1 MDPTSF
7 SGDNSGTQNILSES
21 SLHTYHCYNQPQLL
35 SGITTN
41 NYALFSNTSKNP
53 RAVVEKNNENT
64 SESALKHSGDLQI
77 CNITNVSSELNCC
90 QSIASPKN
98 EECLISGEV
107 SNVPS
112 YATLTPL
119 TPLPPISTM
128 SEKFLYG
135 NHLNDTCVVD
145 TSSIENINND
155 IIVSRTRSD
164 PAIRKNAY
172 LLTKTVHHAIFQP
185 QKQQAERSHSYE
197 IHGNTDNSENFS
209 ELVNSE
215 FSPQEKLRNP
225 ATEKSII
232 SDTLRILELNE
243 LVTVQSCKNKKYDN
257 TFIENSPVIS
267 VPSFNKIDVR
277 VMDDKIFIPDKGPCF
292 GDAKSEDN
300 SYNIK
305 KISSD
310 DCTNAALAQ
319 KYNLGKNNNDP
330 MMPIVNTK
338 DDTLTIPKL
347 EEEISLNSRNLSS
360 INEPKFDLSDHVV
373 ACPYS
378 EQPTQ
383 STPKEQQQ
391 SQEDN
396 YKIFSPCKE
405 SRKKLEYSQ
414 RSVQKGNCNVKT
426 EGVRV
431 SLTCRNDVDEIEEI
445 NTKDLAQ
452 RISSELKRYSI
463 PQAIFAQRVLCRSQ
477 GTLSDLLRNP
487 KPWSKLKSG
496 RETFRRM
503 LKWLQEPEFQRMSA
517 LRIAAAQ
524 DHKSGTTVSSMHECN
539 DIADEYNCSNTIHTQ
554 KNMHV
559 LDPTVQSK
567 KSRLVFTDLQ
577 RRTLQAIFKETKRP
591 SKEMQV
597 TIARQLGLEPTTIGN
612 FFMNARR
619 RSMDKWVDD
628 VFKMNN
634 NSGEKLF

>member
-1 MDPTSF
+1 MDPANF
-7 SGDNSGTQNILSES
+7 GGDNSGTQNILPEN
-21 SLHTYHCYNQPQLL
+21 SLQMYHCYNQPQLL

-41 NYALFSNTSKNP
+41 NYALFSNTSKSL
-53 RAVVEKNNENT
+53 RTVVEKIQESN

-77 CNITNVSSELNCC
+77 CNIPNVTSDINCC
-90 QSIASPKN
+90 QPLGSPKN
-98 EECLISGEV
+98 EECLTSGDV

-135 NHLNDTCVVD
+135 NHLNDACVVD
-145 TSSIENINND
+145 TSSIDNINND
-155 IIVSRTRSD
+155 IIVNRTRSD
-164 PAIRKNAY
+164 PTIRKNAY
-172 LLTKTVHHAIFQP
+172 LLTKTVHHTIFPP
-185 QKQQAERSHSYE
+185 QKQADRSSDYQVH
-197 IHGNTDNSENFS
+197 TNSENSQSFN
-209 ELVNSE
+209 ELVDPEYS
-215 FSPQEKLRNP
+215 SQEKLRTTNS
-225 ATEKSII
+225 EKAII

-243 LVTVQSCKNKKYDN
+243 LVTVQSCKSKKYDN
-257 TFIENSPVIS
+257 NFIQNNSVIS

-277 VMDDKIFIPDKGPCF
+277 VMEEKIFIPDKDTCF
-292 GDAKSEDN
+292 DDEKGEDD
-300 SYNIK
+300 SYNVK
-305 KISSD
+305 KHSND
-310 DCTNAALAQ
+310 DCTNSALSQ
-319 KYNLGKNNNDP
+319 KYSLGKTNNDP
-330 MMPIVNTK
+330 MMPIANSK
-338 DDTLTIPKL
+338 DETLTIPKL
-347 EEEISLNSRNLSS
+347 EEEISLNARNLSS
-360 INEPKFDLSDHVV
+360 ANEPKFDIGEHVV

-378 EQPTQ
+378 D
-383 STPKEQQQ
+383 QQTTRN
-391 SQEDN
+391 SQKQQEN
-396 YKIFSPCKE
+396 FKIFTTCKE
-405 SRKKLEYSQ
+405 SRKKFDYSQ
-414 RSVQKGNCNVKT
+414 QRSTQKPSCNIKT

-431 SLTCRNDVDEIEEI
+431 SLSCRNDVEEIEEI

-524 DHKSGTTVSSMHECN
+524 DHKTGATSNSMHDCN
-539 DIADEYNCSNTIHTQ
+539 DITDDLTCSSGMHTS
-554 KNMHV
+554 KGINMI
-559 LDPTVQSK
+559 DPTVQAK

-628 VFKMNN
+628 VFKINN